1 MNARFKIYF
10 GVAGARARK
19 VALKRVRFDVIA
31 ILLIVSLGIGGLIG
45 YVQIR
50 GFETLFEASNQL
62 QKAVS
67 SLAATDTPE
76 PAQSQPVPPPVRRAP
91 DARPVVEPGPVVS
104 EPESPSVTTTSPGGS
119 VVSAATPT
127 FRVQVGAF
135 RLRANAEVLVKQL
148 GRDGFRASIRQTSDL
163 YKVQVGPFHD
173 RKDANRLAKELKAK
187 QYDVFVTQATT
198 SSR

>member
-1 MNARFKIYF
+1 
-10 GVAGARARK
+10 
-19 VALKRVRFDVIA
+19 
-31 ILLIVSLGIGGLIG
+31 
-45 YVQIR
+45 
-50 GFETLFEASNQL
+50 
-62 QKAVS
+62 
-67 SLAATDTPE
+67 
-76 PAQSQPVPPPVRRAP
+76 
-91 DARPVVEPGPVVS
+91 VVEPGPVVS
-104 EPESPSVTTTSPGGS
+104 EPESPSVTTSSPGVS
-119 VVSAATPT
+119 VVSAADPA

-187 QYDVFVTQATT
+187 RYDVFVTQATT